1 MYPAEFKY
9 FRVKTLAEAAQLLR
23 KHKGSHLLAGG
34 HSLLPAM
41 KLRVSE
47 PKSLIDIG
55 GLRGLSGIQA
65 KGKTLVVGAMTTH
78 AAVASSPVVA
88 KFCPLLA
95 ETASQIGDIQ
105 VRNRGTIGGS
115 LAHADPAADYP
126 TAILALNATI
136 VVRDAKGERKIPAER
151 FFLDLF
157 TTALKPGEI
166 LTSVVV
172 PVYAKRTG
180 GAYVKH
186 RHPASGYAVVGVAA
200 LVELSDGVCKRV
212 SLAVGG
218 AGATPVRA
226 SEAEATLAGRKPDAE
241 SIEAAGA
248 KAASAVADPLSDTYA
263 SGEYRLHLATVLAK
277 RALTQA
283 VARAKG

>member
-1 MYPAEFKY
+1 VYPSEFEY
-9 FRVKTLAEAAQLLR
+9 FRVKTLAEASRLLR
-23 KHKGSHLLAGG
+23 KHKGSRLLAGG

-41 KLRVSE
+41 KLRISE
-47 PKSLIDIG
+47 PGALIDIG
-55 GLRGLSGIQA
+55 GVRGLAGIQA
-65 KGKTLVVGAMTTH
+65 KGKTLVIGATTTH
-78 AAVASSPVVA
+78 AAVASSPAVA
-88 KFCPLLA
+88 KSCLLLA

-126 TAILALNATI
+126 TAILALDA
-136 VVRDAKGERKIPAER
+136 VLAVRGARGERKIPAGK

-157 TTALKPGEI
+157 TSALKPDEI

-172 PVYAKRTG
+172 RAYGKGTG
-180 GAYVKH
+180 GAYLKH

-200 LVELSDGVCKRV
+200 LVELSGGVCKRV
-212 SLAVGG
+212 ALAIGG
-218 AGATPVRA
+218 AGATAVRA
-226 SEAEATLAGRKPDAE
+226 PDAEAALTGRKPDAK
-241 SIEAAGA
+241 SIEEAAA
-248 KAASAVADPLSDTYA
+248 RAASAVAEPLSDTYA

-283 VARAKG
+283 ISRAKG